1 MFPCTNP
8 VGGNRPYGK
17 TPGLEV
23 GAPSPQGA
31 FVGNTNKAE
40 RYKVFGEDSEER
52 TSRRWTFGSLSGS

>member
-23 GAPSPQGA
+23 EAPSPQGA
-31 FVGNTNKAE
+31 FCRE
-40 RYKVFGEDSEER
+40 HE
-52 TSRRWTFGSLSGS
+52 